1 MKKYNVTGM
10 SCAACSA
17 RVERAV
23 SSLEKVDSCSVSLLT
38 NSMIVEGIATD
49 EDIISAVVAAGYGAT
64 VQSEKSNAHS
74 DSSSLKNQEIA
85 TLRNRLIV
93 SLAFLLA
100 LMYVSMGHVMW
111 GAPLPA
117 FISSSPAIIALLQMT
132 LSACVLLINRKFF
145 INGAKGA
152 VHLAPNMDTLVALGS
167 GASFIYSTI
176 TLIKIFLSHSHS
188 EAHGYLHD
196 LYFES
201 AAMILAL
208 ITVGKLL
215 EAISKGRTADA
226 LKGLMELTPMTAT
239 VIRDGTEITVPVE
252 NVQIGDCFTVRPGE
266 RIPVDGKVIDGYCLT
281 DESALTG
288 ESMPVDKNVG
298 DTVLSGTVNQSGFIK
313 CSAVKVG
320 EDTTLSKIIKIVS
333 DASATKA
340 PISRLADKVSG
351 IFVPTVLIISVIT
364 AIIWV
369 CLGENAGFVLSRAIS
384 VLVISCPCALGLAT
398 PVATMVGN
406 GVGAKNGILFKT
418 AESLEIAGRV
428 DTVVLDKTG
437 TVTKGQMTVTDVLT
451 NEGTDRYDLLAFAAS
466 VEDKS
471 EHPLGRAIVEY
482 AQNEGIELIS
492 VTEFSSISGKGVS
505 GSCRAQKILGGKYDF
520 VQDLVSIPENML
532 KSAEALSEQGKT
544 AMYFAA
550 EDRFLGIIAVSDTIK
565 EGSVE
570 AISALH
576 RLGIE
581 TIMLTGDNEKTANAI
596 GRAVG
601 IDRIIAGVLPDEKA
615 VVIETL
621 QNDGDRVAMVGDGIN
636 DAPALTVADV
646 GIAIGGGTDIA
657 IDTSDVVLVGGDL
670 ALLPRA
676 IKIGRK
682 TLLNIKEN
690 LFWAFIYNI
699 IGIPLAAGV
708 FIPLFG
714 FELNPML
721 GAAAMSLS
729 SFCVVSNA
737 LRLNLIKFDKRCEKY
752 TKDSNKIQSENK
764 VVSENT
770 ERSSAEVEKE
780 APLTPD
786 TAKSQLDLP
795 VDKNNEINQER
806 NIIMTKTI
814 KIEGMMCPHCSG
826 RVKKCLEALDAV
838 TAAEVSHESGTAIVS
853 STASIA
859 DEILKKTVEDAGYTV
874 LGIE

>member
-17 RVERAV
+17 RVEKAV
-23 SSLEKVDSCSVSLLT
+23 SSLENVDSCSVSLLT
-38 NSMIVEGIATD
+38 NSMIVEGNASD
-49 EDIISAVVAAGYGAT
+49 EDIISAVIAAGYGAS
-64 VQSEKSNAHS
+64 VQSENPARSS
-74 DSSSLKNQEIA
+74 DTAPPENREISI
-85 TLRNRLIV
+85 LRNRLIA
-93 SLAFLLA
+93 SLAFLLV
-100 LMYVSMGHVMW
+100 LMYISMGHVMW
-111 GAPLPA
+111 RFPLPS
-117 FISSSPAIIALLQMT
+117 FLSSNPIIIALLQMI
-132 LSACVLLINRKFF
+132 LSACVLLINKKFF

-152 VHLAPNMDTLVALGS
+152 IHLAPNMDTLVALGS

-176 TLIKIFLSHSHS
+176 TLIKIFLADSHNA
-188 EAHGYLHD
+188 AHGYLHD

-226 LKGLMELTPMTAT
+226 LKGLMDLTPMTAT
-239 VIRDGTEITVPVE
+239 VIRGSIEITIPVGD
-252 NVQIGDCFTVRPGE
+252 VQIGDCFTVRPGE
-266 RIPVDGKVIDGYCLT
+266 RIPVDGEVIDGYCLA

-298 DTVLSGTVNQSGFIK
+298 DAVLSGTINQSGFIK

-351 IFVPTVLIISVIT
+351 IFVPVVLLISVIT
-364 AIIWV
+364 AIVWATV
-369 CLGENAGFVLSRAIS
+369 GKDAGFVLSRAIS

-406 GVGAKNGILFKT
+406 GVGAKNGILFKN
-418 AESLEIAGRV
+418 AEALEIAGKIE
-428 DTVVLDKTG
+428 TVVLDKTG
-437 TVTKGQMTVTDVLT
+437 TVTKGQMTVTDVIT
-451 NEGTDRYDLLAFAAS
+451 SGNTDKNDLLAFAAS
-466 VEDKS
+466 VENLS

-482 AQNEGIELIS
+482 AKGKDIQLLPVS
-492 VTEFSSISGKGVS
+492 DFSSVSGKGVS
-505 GSCRAQKILGGKYDF
+505 GACKSKRIFSGKYEF
-520 VQDLVSIPENML
+520 VRSFVKIPENMI
-532 KSAEALSEQGKT
+532 KEAESLSEQGKT
-544 AMYFAA
+544 AMYFST
-550 EDRFLGIIAVSDTIK
+550 EDSFLGIIAVSDTIK
-565 EGSVE
+565 ES
-570 AISALH
+570 SAETIKVLH
-576 RLGIE
+576 RMGIE

-596 GRAVG
+596 GQIAG
-601 IDRIIAGVLPDEKA
+601 IDRVIAEVLPDEKA
-615 VVIETL
+615 AVIEEL
-621 QNDGDRVAMVGDGIN
+621 KKSGAKVAMVGDGIN

-657 IDTSDVVLVGGDL
+657 IDSSDVVLVGGDL

-690 LFWAFIYNI
+690 LFWAFIYNV

-714 FELNPML
+714 IELSPMI

-737 LRLNLIKFDKRCEKY
+737 LRLNLIKFEKNSKIS
-752 TKDSNKIQSENK
+752 TKNTTALQTDNKIIPENDETTASEVK
-764 VVSENT
+764 KTAPIVSELSNT
-770 ERSSAEVEKE
+770 ENQS
-780 APLTPD
+780 T
-786 TAKSQLDLP
+786 T
-795 VDKNNEINQER
+795 DKNNESNQER
-806 NIIMTKTI
+806 NNIMTKII

-838 TAAEVSHESGTAIVS
+838 TSADVSHETGTANLTLNATIS
-853 STASIA
+853 DDT
-859 DEILKKTVEDAGYTV
+859 LKKTVEDAGYTV
-874 LGIE
+874 IGIE